1 MAMSLSC
8 ANCFSDLLCG
18 EDAGSLVDEW
28 QECSPEYEY
37 SPDLGLP
44 ADTEESIAWLVK
56 GEREHSPAKDYPA
69 RFRSRLL
76 DAAARAEAVAWI
88 LKVRAY
94 YSFQPLTAYLA
105 INYMDRF
112 LSSHNLPDNGWAL
125 QLLSVTC
132 LSLAAKMEET
142 QVPSPLDLQ
151 VEGVRFVFEAHT
163 IMRMELL
170 ILTALNW
177 RLRSITPFSFIDF
190 FAYKLDPSG
199 TFIRFLVSRA
209 ARIILATLQVIDIL
223 DYWPSAVAAA
233 AILSAAEAI
242 PNLSLVSP
250 ENAVSWCLGLSNERI
265 ASCYRLMR
273 DVVVDGGQRK
283 PPKVLLQLRVMTPAS
298 VGADS
303 SSSSSSSPNKRRKL
317 NNCLWAD
324 DDKEKE

>member
-1 MAMSLSC
+1 
-8 ANCFSDLLCG
+8 
-18 EDAGSLVDEW
+18 
-28 QECSPEYEY
+28 
-37 SPDLGLP
+37 
-44 ADTEESIAWLVK
+44 
-56 GEREHSPAKDYPA
+56 
-69 RFRSRLL
+69 
-76 DAAARAEAVAWI
+76 
-88 LKVRAY
+88 
-94 YSFQPLTAYLA
+94 
-105 INYMDRF
+105 
-112 LSSHNLPDNGWAL
+112 
-125 QLLSVTC
+125 
-132 LSLAAKMEET
+132 MEET

-151 VEGVRFVFEAHT
+151 VEGVRFVFEPHT

-170 ILTALNW
+170 VLTALNW

-209 ARIILATLQVIDIL
+209 TQIILATLQVIDIL

-242 PNLSLVSP
+242 PNLSVVNP

-317 NNCLWAD
+317 NNCLLAD
-324 DDKEKE
+324 DDKERE

>member
-1 MAMSLSC
+1 MSLSC
-8 ANCFSDLLCG
+8 ADCFSDLLCG

-28 QECSPEYEY
+28 PERLPEYEY
-37 SPDLGLP
+37 SPDLELP
-44 ADTEESIAWLVK
+44 ADIEESIAWLVE
-56 GEREHSPAKDYPA
+56 GEGEHSPAKDYPA

-88 LKVRAY
+88 LKVHAY

-125 QLLSVTC
+125 PLLSVTC

-151 VEGVRFVFEAHT
+151 VEGVRFVFEPHT

-170 ILTALNW
+170 VLTALNW

-209 ARIILATLQVIDIL
+209 TQIILATLQVIDIL

-242 PNLSLVSP
+242 PNLSVVNP

-317 NNCLWAD
+317 NNCLLAD
-324 DDKEKE
+324 DDKERE